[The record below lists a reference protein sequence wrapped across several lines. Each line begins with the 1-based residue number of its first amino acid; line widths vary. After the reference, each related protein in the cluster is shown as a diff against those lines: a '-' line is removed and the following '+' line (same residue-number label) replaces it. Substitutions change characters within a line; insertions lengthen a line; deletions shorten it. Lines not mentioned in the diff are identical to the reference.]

1 MHPMV
6 NIAVRAARGAGTI
19 IARNANRLDRVQ
31 IERKGDNDFVTDVD
45 RQSEQEVI
53 QTLKRAY
60 PDHAIIGEESGG
72 EADSDYVWVIDP
84 LDGTTNF
91 IHGFPHFAVS
101 IALLYRGSV
110 EVGVVYDPTRDELF
124 TAKRGGGATLDGRR
138 LRMTQRRGLE
148 EAIMGTGFPFKWP
161 EHLPAY
167 MGMFED
173 VLRHSGDI
181 RRTGSAALDL
191 AWLASNRLDGFWE
204 IGLNPWDIA
213 AGTLFI
219 REAGGI
225 VSDLEGGERHLERGD
240 VAAGSPKLIKELL
253 RTIRPHLTPALTG

>member
-1 MHPMV
+1 MV

-19 IARNANRLDRVQ
+19 IARNADRLDRVEV
-31 IERKGDNDFVTDVD
+31 ERKGSNDFVTEVD
-45 RQSEQEVI
+45 RLAEQEII

-60 PDHAIIGEESGG
+60 PSHAVIGEESGG

-91 IHGFPHFAVS
+91 LHGFPHFAVS
-101 IALLYRGSV
+101 IALLHRGTID
-110 EVGVVYDPTRDELF
+110 VGVVYDPVRDELF

-138 LRMTQRRGLE
+138 LRMAKRRGLE
-148 EAIMGTGFPFKWP
+148 EAIIGTGFPFKYP
-161 EHLPAY
+161 EHLTAY

-173 VLRHSGDI
+173 VLRRSGDV

-191 AWLASNRLDGFWE
+191 AWVAADRMDGFWE

-253 RTIRPHLTPALTG
+253 RNIRPHLTSALTA

>member
-6 NIAVRAARGAGTI
+6 NIAVRAARGAGMI
-19 IARNANRLDRVQ
+19 IARNADRLDRVEV
-31 IERKGDNDFVTDVD
+31 ERKGSNDFVTEVD
-45 RQSEQEVI
+45 RLAEQEII

-60 PDHAIIGEESGG
+60 PSHAVIGEESGG

-91 IHGFPHFAVS
+91 LHGFPHFAVS
-101 IALLYRGSV
+101 IALLHRGTID
-110 EVGVVYDPTRDELF
+110 VGVVYDPVRDELF

-138 LRMTQRRGLE
+138 LRMAKRRGLE
-148 EAIMGTGFPFKWP
+148 EAIIGTGFPFKYP
-161 EHLPAY
+161 EHLTAY

-173 VLRHSGDI
+173 VLRRSGDV

-191 AWLASNRLDGFWE
+191 AWVAADRMDGFWE

-253 RTIRPHLTPALTG
+253 RNIRPHLTSALTA

>member
-19 IARNANRLDRVQ
+19 IARNADRLDRVEV
-31 IERKGDNDFVTDVD
+31 ERKGSNDFVTEVD
-45 RQSEQEVI
+45 RLAEQEII

-60 PDHAIIGEESGG
+60 PSHAVIGEESGG

-91 IHGFPHFAVS
+91 LHGFPHFAVS
-101 IALLYRGSV
+101 IALLHRGTID
-110 EVGVVYDPTRDELF
+110 VGVVYDPVRDELF

-138 LRMTQRRGLE
+138 LRMAKRRGLE
-148 EAIMGTGFPFKWP
+148 EAIIGTGFPFKYP
-161 EHLPAY
+161 EHLTAY

-173 VLRHSGDI
+173 VLRRSGDV

-191 AWLASNRLDGFWE
+191 AWVAADRMDGFWE

-253 RTIRPHLTPALTG
+253 RNIRPHLTSALTA

>member
-19 IARNANRLDRVQ
+19 IARNAERLDRVEV
-31 IERKGDNDFVTDVD
+31 ERKGDNDFVTEVD
-45 RQSEQEVI
+45 RMAEQEVI

-60 PDHAIIGEESGG
+60 PSHAVIGEESGG
-72 EADSDYVWVIDP
+72 DADRDYVWVVDP

-91 IHGFPHFAVS
+91 VHGFPHFAVS
-101 IALLYRGSV
+101 IALLYRGTV
-110 EVGVVYDPTRDELF
+110 DVGVVYDPMRDELF

-148 EAIMGTGFPFKWP
+148 EAIIGTGFPFKYP
-161 EHLPAY
+161 EHLTPY

-173 VLRHSGDI
+173 VLRRAGDI

-191 AWLASNRLDGFWE
+191 AWVASNRMDGFWE